1 MKTNSI
7 LTATIKT
14 LGPVVRFFI
23 IVNLGLQAVP
33 ECQAQS
39 SAPYI
44 PPSDNVHIK
53 PQTNSQPV
61 SVMVSVTLPS
71 PSPCYSVSNWGQP
84 LLLGNSVSVD
94 AQFWS
99 SNAVC
104 PTVLSDVSTQYN
116 LGSLPPGD
124 YRFVFG
130 AWGVTVKTQAFSV
143 PVFLSIGTLQ
153 AASQIP
159 LCWNT
164 ATSAWYRLE
173 YSSILATNKWA
184 PLTTWFPGSGSRFCT
199 NDAILAG
206 QPQKFYRVAGTNA
219 PPP

>member
-1 MKTNSI
+1 MRTV
-7 LTATIKT
+7 IKT
-14 LGPVVRFFI
+14 MGSIVRFFV
-23 IVNLGLQAVP
+23 IVVLGLQAVP
-33 ECQAQS
+33 ECWTQS
-39 SAPYI
+39 ATPYI
-44 PPSDNVHIK
+44 PPPDTVSIK
-53 PQTNSQPV
+53 PRTNSQPV
-61 SVMVSVTLPS
+61 SVIVNVILPS

-99 SNAVC
+99 SSLVPC
-104 PTVLSDVSTQYN
+104 PDVLSLVTTQYN
-116 LGSLPPGD
+116 LGLLPPGD
-124 YRFVFG
+124 YTFFFS

-143 PVFLSIGTLQ
+143 PVLLSISTLQ
-153 AASQIP
+153 ADSQIQ

-173 YSSILATNKWA
+173 YCSILATNEWV

-206 QPQKFYRVAGTNA
+206 QPQRFYRVAGTNA
-219 PPP
+219 PPPP